1 MVKRSEEKIELG
13 LALKRL
19 RQEKNMSIQELSRK
33 TGISA
38 SYIVRIESGERRN
51 PTFTLLEK
59 LLTA

>member
-1 MVKRSEEKIELG
+1 
-13 LALKRL
+13 
-19 RQEKNMSIQELSRK
+19 MSIQELSRK

-59 LLTA
+59 LLVGLGEEMETFLQRIHEG